1 MRITRGLAITILVAL
16 VAIPGFSGGQAQGGS
31 SILHSIGALAT
42 APNPSLANLD
52 ISGTAGIPFVFRSSH
67 RSQHR

>member
-1 MRITRGLAITILVAL
+1 